1 MTNFKKFGLPG
12 HVEETLDRMK
22 ITVPTPIQVE
32 AIPYGLIGQD
42 ILASAQTGTG
52 KTIAYMIPLVIGLMN
67 KPESTALVLTPTREL
82 AAQVRD
88 AWNLLTVANPK
99 LKAALLIGGEP
110 MPRQFDQLKRS
121 PKLVV
126 GTPGRVMDH
135 LKRRT
140 LKLHH
145 THFLVLDE
153 TDRMLDM
160 GFSDQIEKIVKLIPE
175 KRQTFMF
182 SATLPFNIISLAK
195 KYLTN
200 PKHITVGD
208 TTQPIAEIKQ
218 EVLKIS
224 SKDKYDTLLGELDK
238 RDGSIIIFVKT
249 KIGAKNLAIKLH
261 REKHI
266 VDAIHGDLRQQKRD
280 KVLNDFRTSRI
291 RILVATDVAARGLDI
306 PHIKHV
312 INYDMPQCT
321 DDYIHRVGRTG
332 RAGAEGCALCLVTP
346 EERYK
351 WEKIYKMM
359 NPAKDAARPEHH
371 HTSSAT
377 RKPAGKRPWSGKPS
391 SYSGEKSGSGRRH
404 GSSSSDSSSSS
415 KSSKSGRSFFSRSR
429 DNRA

>member
-1 MTNFKKFGLPG
+1 MTNFKKFGLPE
-12 HVEETLDRMK
+12 HVEQTLDRMK

-52 KTIAYMIPLVIGLMN
+52 KTIAYMIPLVIGLLN

-82 AAQVRD
+82 AAQVKD

-110 MPRQFDQLKRS
+110 MPKQFEQLKRS

-126 GTPGRVMDH
+126 GTPGRIIDH

-160 GFSDQIEKIVKLIPE
+160 GFSDPIEKIIKLIPE
-175 KRQTFMF
+175 NRQTFMF
-182 SATLPFNIISLAK
+182 SATLPFNIIGLAK
-195 KYLTN
+195 KYLKN

-208 TTQPIAEIKQ
+208 STQPGVDIKQ
-218 EVLKIS
+218 EVLKAS
-224 SKDKYDTLLGELDK
+224 SKDKYDLLLEELDK
-238 RDGSIIIFVKT
+238 RDGSILIFVKT
-249 KIGAKNLAIKLH
+249 KIGAKKLAIKLH

-266 VDAIHGDLRQQKRD
+266 ADAIHGDLRQQKRD

-312 INYDMPQCT
+312 INYDIPQCPE
-321 DDYIHRVGRTG
+321 DYIHRIGRTG
-332 RAGAEGCALCLVTP
+332 RAGAEGSALCFVTP
-346 EERYK
+346 EEKYK
-351 WEKIYKMM
+351 WDKIYRMM
-359 NPAKDAARPEHH
+359 NPTKETTRPSRPR
-371 HTSSAT
+371 TSSS
-377 RKPAGKRPWSGKPS
+377 R
-391 SYSGEKSGSGRRH
+391 Y
-404 GSSSSDSSSSS
+404 SSSSRPSSSTSRPTS
-415 KSSKSGRSFFSRSR
+415 KKTWHKRPNRSA
-429 DNRA
+429 NA

>member
-1 MTNFKKFGLPG
+1 MTNFKKFGLPE
-12 HVEETLDRMK
+12 HVEQTLDRMK

-99 LKAALLIGGEP
+99 LRAALLIGGEP

-126 GTPGRVMDH
+126 GTPGRIIDH

-160 GFSDQIEKIVKLIPE
+160 GFSEPIEKIIKLVPE
-175 KRQTFMF
+175 NRQTFMF
-182 SATLPFNIISLAK
+182 SATLPSNIIGLAK

-200 PKHITVGD
+200 PKHITIGD
-208 TTQPIAEIKQ
+208 ATQPVAMIKQ
-218 EVLKIS
+218 QVLKAS
-224 SKDKYDTLLGELDK
+224 SKDKYALLLEELDK
-238 RDGSIIIFVKT
+238 RDGSILIFVKT

-266 VDAIHGDLRQQKRD
+266 ADAIHGDLRQQKRD

-312 INYDMPQCT
+312 INYDIPQCPE
-321 DDYIHRVGRTG
+321 DYIHRIGRTG
-332 RAGAEGCALCLVTP
+332 RAGAEGSALCFVTP
-346 EERYK
+346 EEKYK
-351 WEKIYKMM
+351 WDKIYRMM
-359 NPAKDAARPEHH
+359 NPAKEDSR
-371 HTSSAT
+371 
-377 RKPAGKRPWSGKPS
+377 PS
-391 SYSGEKSGSGRRH
+391 SGGARH
-404 GSSSSDSSSSS
+404 HQSRPSTSSSS
-415 KSSKSGRSFFSRSR
+415 KRPSSRKPAWVKNKRSGAEERSGRSFASRRDGRARDSR
-429 DNRA
+429 V